1 MQHGAVAWY
10 PLANYCAKQGAKK
23 EKSHGLLGHCDTH
36 CIRSSL
42 CVLLVS
48 HKSAGKQWSRLVLF
62 LPLSMCLPFVL
73 LDKKIKVQRGGEGER
88 QRERERMTRSSEEIT
103 QNKREEGERKY

>member
-1 MQHGAVAWY
+1 M
-10 PLANYCAKQGAKK
+10 
-23 EKSHGLLGHCDTH
+23 
-36 CIRSSL
+36 
-42 CVLLVS
+42 
-48 HKSAGKQWSRLVLF
+48 F

-88 QRERERMTRSSEEIT
+88 QRERERERERERMTRSSEEIT